1 MNKVVITGL
10 GCVSPLGFDVDSFSS
25 ALFSSNPLCGI
36 QNISLFE
43 SPKVRTK
50 IAAEVKNYN
59 ADNYFSRTELKQLD
73 RYSQFAL
80 LATEEAINQAGLS
93 DINNFGLRA
102 ACIYGTGVG
111 GQITTEQSYQQLY
124 EKDKSSVHP
133 FTIPKLIPSAAAS
146 HISTKYKIKGPC
158 FATTSACA
166 SAGHA
171 IATAVMMIRSNIVDI
186 AIVGGAEACI
196 TEGNFLAWESLR
208 VLSNDTCRPFSNN
221 RSGLVI
227 GEGAGTLVLES
238 SQHAK
243 ARGAA
248 PLAELAGIGMSSD
261 AHNLVQPDASGA
273 AAAMKACLGDGK
285 FSPADI
291 QYINAHGSA
300 TKQNDVTETKAIHE
314 AFGSHANKLAIS
326 STKSQHGHMLGA
338 GAAIETIASILA
350 LSQQTLP
357 CTLNYSEQDPVCDLD
372 YVVNK
377 VRPAK
382 ISVALSNSFAFGG
395 LNTCLALTQA

>member
-10 GCVSPLGFDVDSFSS
+10 GCISPLGFDVGAFSS
-25 ALFSSNPLCGI
+25 ALFSSKPLCGV
-36 QNISLFE
+36 QNLSLFE

-59 ADNYFSRTELKQLD
+59 ADTYFSRTELKQLD

-80 LATEEAINQAGLS
+80 LATEEAINQACLHN
-93 DINNFGLRA
+93 IEEFGSRA
-102 ACIYGTGVG
+102 AVVYGTGVG
-111 GQITTEQSYQQLY
+111 GQTTTEQAYQQLY
-124 EKDKSSVHP
+124 QKNKSNVHP

-146 HISTKYKIKGPC
+146 HISIKYKIKGPS
-158 FATTSACA
+158 FSTTSACA

-171 IATAVMMIRSNIVDI
+171 IATAVMMIRSNIVDL

-208 VLSNDTCRPFSNN
+208 VLSNDACRPFSHN

-227 GEGAGTLVLES
+227 GEGAGTLILES

-243 ARGAA
+243 KRGAT
-248 PLAELAGIGMSSD
+248 PLAELVGIGMSSD

-273 AAAMKACLGDGK
+273 AAAMNACLDDGK
-285 FSPADI
+285 LALRDI

-300 TKQNDVTETKAIHE
+300 TKQNDATETKAIRDV
-314 AFGSHANKLAIS
+314 FGVCADKLAVS

-338 GAAIETIASILA
+338 GAAIEAIASILA
-350 LSQQTLP
+350 LSKQTLP
-357 CTLNYSEQDPVCDLD
+357 CTLNYSEQDPMCDLD

-377 VRPAK
+377 PRLAS
-382 ISVALSNSFAFGG
+382 ISTVLTNSFAFGG
-395 LNTCLALTQA
+395 LNTCLALKQA